1 MDINTLHY
9 FSVIAEKKSFQA
21 ASQLLAVPRST
32 LSRKIAELET
42 ALGIQLLNRTTRQVS
57 LTETGML
64 IYQQCQRM
72 DDVYES
78 IMAVAQ
84 NSSSMPKGVLRV
96 SVPVTLGRLVF
107 ARWMVAFN
115 KQYPHITLD
124 ICLSDSYENLVE
136 NQIDVAIRVGDL
148 KSSSLVCKKIGMTP
162 RWLVCSQAFA
172 RQHKP
177 EETRQ
182 LNELPL
188 ISLKTD
194 QIPGDRW
201 RLSRKGRTE
210 LYDIKPAI
218 QVNDMMTL
226 LEIVREGAGIGM
238 IPYFV
243 AKPYLSPNEL
253 TRIMPEYE
261 GELATF
267 HLIYQKRD
275 NMPRKI
281 RVFIEF
287 ISQAMRDEASLQT
300 G

>member
-9 FSVIAEKKSFQA
+9 FSVIAEKKSFQT
-21 ASQLLAVPRST
+21 ASQILAIPRST

-42 ALGIQLLNRTTRQVS
+42 ALGTQLLNRTTRQVS

-84 NSSSMPKGVLRV
+84 NSSNLPRGILRV
-96 SVPVTLGRLVF
+96 SVPVTLGRMMF

-115 KQYPHITLD
+115 KLYPDITLD

-148 KSSSLVCKKIGMTP
+148 KSSSLICKKIGMTP
-162 RWLVCSQAFA
+162 RWLVCADAFA
-172 RQHKP
+172 REYKP
-177 EETRQ
+177 ENTEQ

-201 RLSRKGRTE
+201 RLSCKERTE
-210 LYDIKPAI
+210 LYDIKPAM

-226 LEIVREGAGIGM
+226 LEIVREGAGIGL

-243 AKPYLSPNEL
+243 AQAYLKTGEL
-253 TRIMPEYE
+253 VRIMPDYE
-261 GELATF
+261 GEMAAF

-287 ISQAMRDEASLQT
+287 ISQVMRDESSLQT